1 MRGYLELLRL
11 AGARVAAIPAAF
23 ARLAL
28 TMAALAV
35 LLAAVEAGYS
45 YTAAG
50 GASAAYAGGYAV
62 AAPLLGRLMD
72 RLGTPVVVRFAG
84 VAAPATLVAVALSVG
99 HVAAITLVAMSLLAG
114 LVTAPVGASMR
125 ALWVRLT
132 ADPVLLRRAHALEA
146 TLSEALFVV
155 GPASVTL
162 FVVALDARAALV
174 ATAVLLSGGCFGYA
188 RAPAVR
194 AAAGSAENSAEGSAA
209 GSRDSAG
216 SRPTGG
222 LIAVLCGVALT
233 AAMCGAL
240 TVALPAA
247 LRAQHS
253 AAALTG
259 TLIALQS
266 VASTAGGLVYGARAG
281 DGGAYAHYL
290 RLLLV
295 LIVTLCPLPAAIL
308 AYRAGLPAGAALGLL
323 CLLLVLSGV
332 AIAPT
337 GAAEFQLVGE
347 MTAQHRMTQ
356 AFAGVGGVIAL
367 GDAGGAAVAGYLADR
382 VGPVGTLLL
391 PAACAATAL
400 VVTLAARQP
409 ILAAST
415 RGSTAVMAS

>member
-1 MRGYLELLRL
+1 VRGYLELLRL
-11 AGARVAAIPAAF
+11 PGARVAAIPAAF

-194 AAAGSAENSAEGSAA
+194 APAGSAEGSAA